1 MNYKKFKNS
10 VHPTKDQMSGF
21 LEGKDDKPISM
32 INLLKYK
39 EKAEYEDGRETDLK
53 GEEAYAIYGKEVIG
67 HLKSVGA
74 KWVFSADV
82 TRLMLGDIEELWDSV
97 AIATYPSKK
106 AMLEMITKPEYMES
120 HKHRVAGLAGQLN
133 IETVETK

>member
-1 MNYKKFKNS
+1 
-10 VHPTKDQMSGF
+10 
-21 LEGKDDKPISM
+21 
-32 INLLKYK
+32 LKYK
-39 EKAEYEDGRETDLK
+39 EKAEYEDGRETDLT

-67 HLKSVGA
+67 HLESVGA